1 MKTFGSLKCFRPT
14 WSHLFMRYKY
24 FDSYGSLACKNT
36 LSISG
41 WCFIRLSSALIFPD
55 PGPPTS
61 SILYGYGYGYGFNY
75 IYQIYHYIQ
84 LFIFKCFID
93 CSLHNTPETTLYGYE
108 MTPLGNCILLLSLAM
123 SAISLTLSVNVLCE
137 SLLNLLWNF
146 NIVLFFSKQSL

>member
-61 SILYGYGYGYGFNY
+61 SILYGFNY

-84 LFIFKCFID
+84 LFIFECFID
-93 CSLHNTPETTLYGYE
+93 CSLHNTPETTHGYE
-108 MTPLGNCILLLSLAM
+108 MTPLGNCILLLSLAI

-146 NIVLFFSKQSL
+146 NIVLFFSKHSL

>member
-41 WCFIRLSSALIFPD
+41 WFFIRLSSALIFPA
-55 PGPPTS
+55 PGPPAS
-61 SILYGYGYGYGFNY
+61 SILYGVNY

-84 LFIFKCFID
+84 LFIFECFID
-93 CSLHNTPETTLYGYE
+93 CSLHITPENTPYGYE

-146 NIVLFFSKQSL
+146 NIVLFFSKHSL